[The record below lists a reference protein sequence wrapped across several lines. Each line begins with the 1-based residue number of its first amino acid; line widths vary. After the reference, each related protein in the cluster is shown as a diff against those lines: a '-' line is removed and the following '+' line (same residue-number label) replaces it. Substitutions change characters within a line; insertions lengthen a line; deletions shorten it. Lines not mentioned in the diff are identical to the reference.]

1 MRLMQFYNAP
11 ALFLAF
17 MYILSYPSQNI
28 VKRRNIM
35 KATGIVRRIDELGRV
50 VIPKEIRRTLRI
62 KEGDPLEIF
71 TDRDELMLKKYSPIA
86 TLEKFSKAT
95 ARSLND
101 LSGKLAVICDTDGV
115 LHAFGDGKREFE
127 GKGLS
132 GDMDRILRERRS
144 YIANASEG
152 GDILPITNMGEEYA
166 TAQVIVPIVSG
177 GDCLGAVAILSKEEG
192 ARMGANEMNLAR
204 LTADILAHQFE

>member
-1 MRLMQFYNAP
+1 
-11 ALFLAF
+11 
-17 MYILSYPSQNI
+17 
-28 VKRRNIM
+28 M

-71 TDRDELMLKKYSPIA
+71 TDHDELMLKKYSPIA
-86 TLEKFSKAT
+86 TLERFSKAT

-101 LSGKLAVICDTDGV
+101 LSGKLAVICDTDGI
-115 LHAFGDGKREFE
+115 LHAFGEGKKELDGKM
-127 GKGLS
+127 LS
-132 GDMDRILRERRS
+132 PDMDKILRERRS

-152 GDILPITNMGEEYA
+152 GDILPITSGMEGV

-177 GDCLGAVAILSKEEG
+177 GDCLGAVAVLSKEEG
-192 ARMGANEMNLAR
+192 AKMDANEMNLAR
-204 LTADILAHQFE
+204 LTADILANQFE

>member
-1 MRLMQFYNAP
+1 
-11 ALFLAF
+11 
-17 MYILSYPSQNI
+17 
-28 VKRRNIM
+28 M

-86 TLEKFSKAT
+86 TLEKFSEAT

-101 LSGKLAVICDTDGV
+101 LSGKLAVICDTDEI
-115 LHAFGDGKREFE
+115 LHAYGDGKKELDGRN
-127 GKGLS
+127 LS
-132 GDMDRILRERRS
+132 EDMDKIMRDRKS
-144 YIANASEG
+144 YIANAAEG
-152 GDILPITNMGEEYA
+152 GDILPITTAREEGV

-177 GDCLGAVAILSKEEG
+177 GDCLGAVAILSREEG
-192 ARMGANEMNLAR
+192 EKMDVNVVNLAR
-204 LTADILAHQFE
+204 LTADILANQFE

>member
-1 MRLMQFYNAP
+1 
-11 ALFLAF
+11 
-17 MYILSYPSQNI
+17 
-28 VKRRNIM
+28 M

-86 TLEKFSKAT
+86 TIERFSEAT

-115 LHAFGDGKREFE
+115 LYAYGE
-127 GKGLS
+127 GKKDLLGKTLS
-132 GDMDRILRERRS
+132 TQMDRVMKDRHS
-144 YIANASEG
+144 YVSSKAEG
-152 GDILPITNMGEEYA
+152 GE
-166 TAQVIVPIVSG
+166 IVPITSQGEDGITAQIVVPIVAN
-177 GDCLGAVAILSKEEG
+177 GDCLGAVALLSKEEG
-192 ARMGANEMNLAR
+192 DSLDKSVVNLAR
-204 LTADILAHQFE
+204 LTADILANQFD

>member
-1 MRLMQFYNAP
+1 
-11 ALFLAF
+11 
-17 MYILSYPSQNI
+17 
-28 VKRRNIM
+28 M

-101 LSGKLAVICDTDGV
+101 LSGKLAVICDTDGI
-115 LHAFGDGKREFE
+115 LHACGEGKKELDGKI
-127 GKGLS
+127 LS
-132 GDMDRILRERRS
+132 QDMEKILRERRT
-144 YIANASEG
+144 YIANAAEG
-152 GDILPITNMGEEYA
+152 GDILPLTDGLNEGI
-166 TAQVIVPIVSG
+166 TAQIIVPIISG
-177 GDCLGAVAILSKEEG
+177 GDCLGAVVVLSKETG
-192 ARMGANEMNLAR
+192 AKMDGGDMNLAK
-204 LTADILAHQFE
+204 LTADILANQFD